1 MKIRLTMAAFAAAVS
16 CLAGVS
22 AASAQPQQNGLVNV
36 AVVDNTVQIPIGVA
50 ANVCDVAVNV
60 LATATVTSPA
70 DCTAVAPATAFSTGG
85 GGGGGGGS
93 QSGLVNLWVSDNTIP
108 VPIGIAA
115 NICDVAVNVLAQG
128 TATGP
133 AECAAVGN
141 ATATG

>member
-1 MKIRLTMAAFAAAVS
+1 MKIRLTMAAFVAAVS

-22 AASAQPQQNGLVNV
+22 AASAQPHQSGLVNV

-50 ANVCDVAVNV
+50 ANVCDVAVNI

-85 GGGGGGGS
+85 GGGGGGS
-93 QSGLVNLWVSDNTIP
+93 QSGLVNLWVSDNTIQ

-133 AECAAVGN
+133 AQCDAVGN

>member
-1 MKIRLTMAAFAAAVS
+1 MKIRLTMAAFVAAVS
-16 CLAGVS
+16 CLAGVT
-22 AASAQPQQNGLVNV
+22 AASAQPHQSGLVNV

-50 ANVCDVAVNV
+50 ANVCDVAVNI

-70 DCTAVAPATAFSTGG
+70 DCTAVAPATAYSTGG
-85 GGGGGGGS
+85 GGCGGGS
-93 QSGLVNLWVSDNTIP
+93 QSGLVNLWVSDNTIQ
-108 VPIGIAA
+108 VPIAIAA

-133 AECAAVGN
+133 AECDAVGN

>member
-85 GGGGGGGS
+85 GGGGGGS
-93 QSGLVNLWVSDNTIP
+93 QSGLVNLWVSDNTIQ

>member
-1 MKIRLTMAAFAAAVS
+1 MKIRLTVAALVAAVS

-22 AASAQPQQNGLVNV
+22 AASAQPHQSGLVNV

-60 LATATVTSPA
+60 LATATATSPA
-70 DCTAVAPATAFSTGG
+70 NCTAVAPATAFSTGG
-85 GGGGGGGS
+85 GGGGGGS
-93 QSGLVNLWVSDNTIP
+93 QSGLVNLWVSNNTIQ

-115 NICDVAVNVLAQG
+115 NICDVSANVLAQG
-128 TATGP
+128 TLTGP
-133 AECAAVGN
+133 ATCNAVGN

>member
-1 MKIRLTMAAFAAAVS
+1 MKIRLTMAAFVAAVS
-16 CLAGVS
+16 CLAGVT
-22 AASAQPQQNGLVNV
+22 AASAQPHQSGLVNV

-50 ANVCDVAVNV
+50 ANVCDVAVNI

-85 GGGGGGGS
+85 GGGGGGS
-93 QSGLVNLWVSDNTIP
+93 QSGLVNLWVSNNTIQ

-133 AECAAVGN
+133 AECDAVGN